1 MKFKRFLSFAFG
13 ILISTAVMPTFS
25 TPQAIFTMAEL
36 QQILQ
41 HDSIGILQGNP
52 GTTEIDAYFYS
63 ESVVFSIDTSPD
75 FLQFAQKFQQ
85 NMLRVATSP
94 SDSPN
99 QAFRQKCSSS
109 LANLLKNCDNQTQFD
124 EFQRAFKIYV
134 KIDPLPLKKK
144 LIFIIAQNGSNILG
158 LTEAYSRLH
167 NASPLFGPTFPPS
180 PLKKLF
186 ITFENSEY
194 ANYCKDGKK
203 LLIEQIMLHI
213 LKNHTEQQI
222 VFI

>member
-25 TPQAIFTMAEL
+25 APQAIFTMAEL

-144 LIFIIAQNGSNILG
+144 INIYHCPKRLKHSG
-158 LTEAYSRLH
+158 IDRSLQPTTQRKPAIRAYL
-167 NASPLFGPTFPPS
+167 PTIPP
-180 PLKKLF
+180 KK
-186 ITFENSEY
+186 
-194 ANYCKDGKK
+194 
-203 LLIEQIMLHI
+203 
-213 LKNHTEQQI
+213 I
-222 VFI
+222 VYHFRK